1 MALTTTTKMA
11 NRYGLNVKIYDY
23 TDTTMATVLMTI
35 DFANVSNIEVTSD
48 RVWATGGQDHA
59 NMIGFNNPLN
69 GTFTLSTQVMT
80 SELLNLMAGGTAG
93 SATSTIEFVNSS
105 TTAPKYY
112 IVKAETVWQDDA
124 GTTYSETMTFHK
136 ACPQRALNI
145 SYSGEGDPLSVD
157 VVFDLMQNADK
168 KLLTITKADIT

>member
-11 NRYGLNVKIYDY
+11 NRYGLNVTIYDY
-23 TDTTMATVLMTI
+23 TDTQMATALMTI

-69 GTFTLSTQVMT
+69 GTFTLSTQIMT
-80 SELLNLMAGGTAG
+80 SELLNLMAGGEAG
-93 SATSTIEFVNSS
+93 SATDTIIFQNDSS
-105 TTAPKYY
+105 TAPKYY

-124 GTTYSETMTFHK
+124 GTTYAETMTFHK
-136 ACPQRALNI
+136 ACPQRAINI

-157 VVFDLMQNADK
+157 VVFDLMQNSDK
-168 KLLTITKADIT
+168 KLLTITKAA